1 MIHPATPG
9 GLFVSLRRPSRG
21 PAVSCF
27 VQACL
32 FKVMFVYAEA
42 GLCETCAGSA
52 PGSFHRGSILF
63 LIKWH
68 SLAGGLA
75 GTQLPGKPK
84 NAALHLATNSFCLR
98 RRLLRSSM
106 LQLLRPVCV
115 RARVCV
121 SIQKGHGWSSQ
132 VWHGLSLVDVYLYP
146 KCPKCGPG
154 AIFDLGL
161 IFAAVQEWFKFVP
174 CRWSLFVSN
183 QGKIITNI
191 VFLHCHKVL
200 SFCNQAFII
209 SRTMWNQKSAFIQT
223 NTSKNKALKRISGNK
238 LMFLG
243 V

>member
-27 VQACL
+27 LQACL

-121 SIQKGHGWSSQ
+121 CPFKRATVEVVRYGIACLLWMFTYTRSVQSVARGPFLTLGWFLLQFKNDSNLFPADGAFLFLIR
-132 VWHGLSLVDVYLYP
+132 VKSLP
-146 KCPKCGPG
+146 
-154 AIFDLGL
+154 
-161 IFAAVQEWFKFVP
+161 
-174 CRWSLFVSN
+174 
-183 QGKIITNI
+183 T
-191 VFLHCHKVL
+191 
-200 SFCNQAFII
+200 
-209 SRTMWNQKSAFIQT
+209 
-223 NTSKNKALKRISGNK
+223 
-238 LMFLG
+238 
-243 V
+243 